1 MAKCTNGAKMKH
13 FLTLDVESVGL
24 LGEGFAWATVLTDAT
39 GKRIEERY
47 CLGSYVD
54 ALGSHA
60 DLQWVKANVLP
71 ALGTMEEVQAVHL
84 PSPRAARLAFLEAW
98 AETKKRFPETVLV
111 ADCPF
116 PVEAHFLIQ
125 AFWDNP
131 EYKSLSPY
139 PFLDVASLITSAG
152 GDPLGNLPRENDEL
166 PAHHPLHDARQSSR
180 LLHTVL

>member
-125 AFWDNP
+125 AWL
-131 EYKSLSPY
+131 KGQGLCTW
-139 PFLDVASLITSAG
+139 VIG
-152 GDPLGNLPRENDEL
+152 REDDEL
-166 PAHHPLHDARQSSR
+166 SHGIGFASS
-180 LLHTVL
+180 LTSDEMPS

>member
-1 MAKCTNGAKMKH
+1 MAKHSWGYCGIPAVPWKPTPGII
-13 FLTLDVESVGL
+13 T
-24 LGEGFAWATVLTDAT
+24 
-39 GKRIEERY
+39 KRR
-47 CLGSYVD
+47 
-54 ALGSHA
+54 
-60 DLQWVKANVLP
+60 
-71 ALGTMEEVQAVHL
+71 
-84 PSPRAARLAFLEAW
+84 
-98 AETKKRFPETVLV
+98 
-111 ADCPF
+111 
-116 PVEAHFLIQ
+116 